1 MNERTAIVWGAG
13 GGIGGEVTRKLA
25 SEGWRVIAITRRP
38 EVVAGAF
45 VSYDADFAEPFSAQR
60 AVMAA
65 GQETG
70 EADLFVYSAGDIVS
84 QPAAEMSPETWKRI
98 MDANLNG
105 AFYATHYSLPLLSA
119 TAPLV
124 YVGAVSERMRLPGL
138 SAYAAAK
145 AGLEAFA
152 EALRKEERKRKVI
165 VLRPGAVNTDFW
177 QKVPFKMPASALSA
191 AQVAEK
197 ALGAVESGA
206 QGNLD
211 L

>member
-1 MNERTAIVWGAG
+1 MSGRTAIVWGAG
-13 GGIGGEVTRKLA
+13 GGIGRGLARKLA
-25 SEGWRVIAITRRP
+25 DEGWRVIGVTRRP
-38 EVVAGAF
+38 QEVEGAYACFDANVA
-45 VSYDADFAEPFSAQR
+45 DPFSVQR

-65 GQETG
+65 GQEAG
-70 EADLFVYSAGDIVS
+70 EVDLFVYCAGDIVS
-84 QPAAEMSPETWKRI
+84 QPVGEMAPDVWKRVL
-98 MDANLNG
+98 DANLTG
-105 AFYATHYSLPLLSA
+105 AYHATHYSLPLLTA

-152 EALRKEERKRKVI
+152 EALRKEERKRRVI

-177 QKVPFKMPASALSA
+177 RKTPFKMPASALA
-191 AQVAEK
+191 AEQLAQKTLETL
-197 ALGAVESGA
+197 ASGA
-206 QGNLD
+206 QGNVD

>member
-1 MNERTAIVWGAG
+1 MSGRTAIVWGAG
-13 GGIGGEVTRKLA
+13 GGIGGGLVRKLA
-25 SEGWRVIAITRRP
+25 DEGWRVIAVTRQP
-38 EVVAGAF
+38 DDVEGAVACVEANA
-45 VSYDADFAEPFSAQR
+45 SDPFLVQR

-65 GQETG
+65 GQE
-70 EADLFVYSAGDIVS
+70 ADDVDLFVYSAGDIVS
-84 QPAAEMSPETWKRI
+84 QPVAEMTPDTWKRI

-105 AFYATHYSLPLLSA
+105 AFYATHYSLPLLSP

-152 EALRKEERKRKVI
+152 DALRKEERKRKVI

-177 QKVPFKMPASALSA
+177 QKVPFKMPSSALSVE
-191 AQVAEK
+191 QVAQR
-197 ALGAVESGA
+197 AVEAIGNGA
-206 QGNLD
+206 QGNVD
-211 L
+211 I